1 MPNKTQFTQEEVAD
15 KLLWGLWR
23 SIHEDY
29 KMKYPRDIWDHF
41 ENAIKS
47 ASYTSNLKGF
57 LSLFQRRLPLDLQ
70 AKYIKDIKQ
79 VVDSEQ
85 DEQILTWL
93 RTESTYMMMLV
104 RLANQQRK
112 EELKE
117 SFMAN
122 EDLSGQMS
130 AEEFLNSFGTED

>member
-1 MPNKTQFTQEEVAD
+1 MSNKQFTQEEVAD
-15 KLLWGLWR
+15 LLLWGLWR

-47 ASYTSNLKGF
+47 ASYTGTLKGF

-70 AKYIKDIKQ
+70 AQYIKDIKK
-79 VVDSEQ
+79 VVDSAQ
-85 DEQILTWL
+85 DEEVLNWL

-104 RLANQQRK
+104 RLRNQQRK

-117 SFMAN
+117 RN
-122 EDLSGQMS
+122 EPISLQTD
-130 AEEFLNSFGTED
+130 FLTELK

>member
-1 MPNKTQFTQEEVAD
+1 MNNTTTLTQEQVAE

-23 SIHEDY
+23 SISEDY
-29 KMKYPRDIWDHF
+29 KMKYPRDIWEHF

-47 ASYTSNLKGF
+47 ASYTGSLKGF

-70 AKYIKDIKQ
+70 AKYIKDIKK
-79 VVDSEQ
+79 VVDSGQ
-85 DEQILTWL
+85 DEEILNWL

-117 SFMAN
+117 SFMSN
-122 EDLSGQMS
+122 EDLSGHMS
-130 AEEFLNSFGTED
+130 AEEFLKSFGTQD

>member
-1 MPNKTQFTQEEVAD
+1 MSNKQFTQEEVAD
-15 KLLWGLWR
+15 LLLWGLWR
-23 SIHEDY
+23 SISEDY
-29 KMKYPRDIWDHF
+29 KMKYPRDIWEHF

-47 ASYTSNLKGF
+47 ASYTGSLKGF

-70 AKYIKDIKQ
+70 AQYIKDIKK
-79 VVDSEQ
+79 VVDSAQ
-85 DEQILTWL
+85 DEEILNWL

-104 RLANQQRK
+104 RLRNQQRK
-112 EELKE
+112 EELKD